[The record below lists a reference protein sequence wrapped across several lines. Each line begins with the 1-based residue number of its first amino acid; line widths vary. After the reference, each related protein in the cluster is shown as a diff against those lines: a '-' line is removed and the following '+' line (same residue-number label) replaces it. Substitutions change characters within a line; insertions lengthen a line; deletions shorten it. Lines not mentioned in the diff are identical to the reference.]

1 MFEILAV
8 ILLGCLCI
16 VASILNWNWWFES
29 RKVRFLT
36 MIFGRKGTRILY
48 GVFGLAFIR
57 TGVYL
62 MMS

>member
-1 MFEILAV
+1 MFEIIAV
-8 ILLGCLCI
+8 ILLGVLCI
-16 VASILNWNWWFES
+16 VASILDWNWWFES

-48 GVFGLAFIR
+48 GVFGLMFIG

-62 MMS
+62 TIS